1 MNAPKHTG
9 LQVEADLIAQA
20 EAAGVDAGA
29 IATRAIRRA
38 LDVKDRD
45 RIRAEI
51 RQDISA
57 CDTYVAEYG
66 SFAEMMREHY
76 ARREQ
81 DGPASV

>member
-1 MNAPKHTG
+1 MNAPKHAA
-9 LQVEADLIAQA
+9 LQVEADLVAQA
-20 EAAGVDAGA
+20 EAAGIDAGA

-51 RQDISA
+51 RQDIAA
-57 CDTYVAEYG
+57 CDAYSAQHG

-76 ARREQ
+76 ARGEQ
-81 DGPASV
+81 DDPASV